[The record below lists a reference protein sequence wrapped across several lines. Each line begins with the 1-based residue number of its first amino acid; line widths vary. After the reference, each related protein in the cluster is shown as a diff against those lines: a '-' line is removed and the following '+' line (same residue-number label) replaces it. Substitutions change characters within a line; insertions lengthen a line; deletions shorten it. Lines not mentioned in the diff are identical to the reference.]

1 MRSMRAADE
10 KCALLA
16 CMYKRYSHLLF
27 PISNGMLS
35 VESRAFLIYFS
46 LLKCHVIK
54 LSGTQTK
61 LFQIKTKPK
70 TFQLTHTN
78 PLRVTL
84 TSQTSIVMMLNIEFL
99 ASTVSCI
106 RSGTLLSAESSRGL
120 PWHSYCSRC
129 KGGRGEGGNGCCGQG
144 SIIYLLKLI

>member
-27 PISNGMLS
+27 PISNGMPS
-35 VESRAFLIYFS
+35 VESRAFLIYFFQSFLIYFS

-70 TFQLTHTN
+70 TFQLTHTH
-78 PLRVTL
+78 PLRVTV
-84 TSQTSIVMMLNIEFL
+84 TSQTSIVMMLNVEFL
-99 ASTVSCI
+99 ALTVSCI
-106 RSGTLLSAESSRGL
+106 PKEIVSNFRKRNVVVQYQGGVRSTL
-120 PWHSYCSRC
+120 C
-129 KGGRGEGGNGCCGQG
+129 K
-144 SIIYLLKLI
+144 

>member
-27 PISNGMLS
+27 PISNGMPS
-35 VESRAFLIYFS
+35 VESRAFLIYFFQTFLIYFS

-70 TFQLTHTN
+70 TFQLTHTH
-78 PLRVTL
+78 PLRVTV
-84 TSQTSIVMMLNIEFL
+84 TSQTSIVMTLNVEFL
-99 ASTVSCI
+99 ALTVSCI
-106 RSGTLLSAESSRGL
+106 PKEIVSNFGKRNVVVQYQGVVRSTL
-120 PWHSYCSRC
+120 C
-129 KGGRGEGGNGCCGQG
+129 K
-144 SIIYLLKLI
+144 

>member
-27 PISNGMLS
+27 PISNGMPS
-35 VESRAFLIYFS
+35 VESRAFLIYFFQSFLIYFS

-61 LFQIKTKPK
+61 FFQIKTKHK
-70 TFQLTHTN
+70 TFQLTHTH
-78 PLRVTL
+78 PLRVTV
-84 TSQTSIVMMLNIEFL
+84 TSQTSIVDAKYLVFSFNCQLYSKGNCFKFRKKKCC
-99 ASTVSCI
+99 TVS
-106 RSGTLLSAESSRGL
+106 RSSQE
-120 PWHSYCSRC
+120 Y
-129 KGGRGEGGNGCCGQG
+129 
-144 SIIYLLKLI
+144 IV

>member
-27 PISNGMLS
+27 PISNGMPS
-35 VESRAFLIYFS
+35 VESRAFLIYFFQSFLIYFS
-46 LLKCHVIK
+46 LLKCHVNK

-70 TFQLTHTN
+70 TFQLTHTH
-78 PLRVTL
+78 PLRVTV
-84 TSQTSIVMMLNIEFL
+84 TSQTSIVMMLNVEFL
-99 ASTVSCI
+99 ALTVSCI
-106 RSGTLLSAESSRGL
+106 PKEIVSNFGKINVVVQYQGVVRSTL
-120 PWHSYCSRC
+120 C
-129 KGGRGEGGNGCCGQG
+129 K
-144 SIIYLLKLI
+144 